1 MIKSDII
8 QIEDLIEKN
17 DLVVPSYQR
26 SYDWKLSEIEEFW
39 NDLEIHYNEK
49 SKKKNIQS
57 SDGANLFLGT
67 VILFKASDSV
77 YEIVDGQ

>member
-49 SKKKNIQS
+49 SKKKKYPI
-57 SDGANLFLGT
+57 
-67 VILFKASDSV
+67 I
-77 YEIVDGQ
+77 

>member
-8 QIEDLIEKN
+8 QVEDLIEKN

-39 NDLEIHYNEK
+39 NDLETHYTDK
-49 SKKKNIQS
+49 SKKK
-57 SDGANLFLGT
+57 T
-67 VILFKASDSV
+67 TILPMGLIFS
-77 YEIVDGQ
+77 